1 MRRSMMISGLA
12 LASLAVA
19 GATQAAEVEVRDA
32 VARVVVVP
40 EARQDIRVDILST
53 NPSLPL
59 QVRTDGDDVVVDG
72 DLDRDIRSCR
82 TRGGRPSVTVA
93 GVGDVAYDD
102 MPQVVIRTPLNAD
115 VSVGGAVF
123 GSVGRSQSLTF
134 ANAGCGDWTI
144 ANVAGKL
151 SLSQAGSGD
160 LLGGGAGET
169 DLRVAGSGDLS
180 LRQVRGPLQIDVA
193 GSGDVKV
200 AEVVGPLL
208 QVRIAGSGD
217 VHVAAGQVENFNATI
232 AGSGDAK
239 FGGESGAL
247 QGRIVGSGD
256 IEARRV
262 RGEIE
267 RSVIGSGAITVEEA
281 R

>member
-1 MRRSMMISGLA
+1 MRRSMTISGLA
-12 LASLAVA
+12 LAGLAVA
-19 GATQAAEVEVRDA
+19 GAAQAAEVHVRDA

-40 EARQDIRVDILST
+40 EDRQDIRVDILST

-59 QVRTDGDDVVVDG
+59 QVRSDGADVIVDG
-72 DLDRDIRSCR
+72 DLDRAIRSCR

-93 GVGDVAYDD
+93 GVGEVAYDD
-102 MPQVVIRTPLNAD
+102 MPQVVIRTPRDAE

-123 GSVGRSQSLTF
+123 GSVGRSQSLSF

-144 ANVAGKL
+144 AHVAGKL
-151 SLSQAGSGD
+151 SLSLAGSGD
-160 LLGGGAGET
+160 VRGGNAGESN
-169 DLRVAGSGDLS
+169 LRVAGSGDLS
-180 LRQVRGPLQIDVA
+180 LRQVRGALKIDVA

-208 QVRIAGSGD
+208 QVRIAGPGD
-217 VHVAAGQVENFNATI
+217 VDVAAGRVDNFNANI
-232 AGSGDAK
+232 AGSGDAS

-247 QGRIVGSGD
+247 QARIVGSGD
-256 IEARRV
+256 VEVRRV
-262 RGEIE
+262 RGQIE
-267 RSVIGSGAITVEEA
+267 RSVVGSGAITVDEA